1 VGNSDY
7 LHRQPVAVAMTADG
21 RRVHVPLEP
30 REANPLSLLRSII
43 VVIESLIGLI
53 VGGDRREN
61 GGTRRG
67 KR

>member
-1 VGNSDY
+1 VNRP
-7 LHRQPVAVAMTADG
+7 LAVAVTADG
-21 RRVHVPLEP
+21 RRVHVPVEGP
-30 REANPLSLLRSII
+30 EANPLSLLRSILI
-43 VVIESLIGLI
+43 VVESLIGLI